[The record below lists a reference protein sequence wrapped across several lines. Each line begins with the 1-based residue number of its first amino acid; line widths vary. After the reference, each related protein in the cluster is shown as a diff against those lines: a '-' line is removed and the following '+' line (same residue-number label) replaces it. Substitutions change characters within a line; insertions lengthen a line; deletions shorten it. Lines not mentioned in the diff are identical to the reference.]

1 MTKNSSVLV
10 VTFFLFLI
18 SFRIT
23 YDFLNGIEYHYEEA
37 QYWVWSQNPSL
48 SYLTKGPFV
57 ASIISLSNSIFGQ
70 SYLGLKF
77 FSLLAYIGT
86 IIFMSYSSI
95 ALNKDKNI
103 GVTAL
108 LITGLSPAVFFLGGV
123 ASTDV
128 YLFFFWS
135 LALFGYIKFYVN
147 KDERW
152 FYLISL
158 ATGLGLLTKLSMAL
172 LPTSILIYFLVTEN
186 RKYFYSIHLY
196 FSALLAI
203 LIASPIIIWNI
214 DNDWLTLSH
223 EMGHL
228 VSGTPSNNPEIL
240 LMTMI
245 VTIPSAL
252 LLFIKDIRAK
262 IFSKESSFL
271 LIPFLIM
278 FSFLVLKSFS
288 GKIQLNWTIPLFLT
302 LVPLLSYAV
311 NNKTKSV
318 IALSFFILSPIFL
331 ISNKQISSL
340 LSDNDPLHPM
350 RGWNQTYEYLFK
362 DETYNLLSSSDY
374 KLLSTAAYFL
384 GEAKMLRLEAD
395 ANRRLAHYDLW
406 NRGEDIKQNILHITY
421 SDKLPKS
428 DSMNC
433 VFLRSSDILPRKR
446 ISLYNC
452 TSK

>member
-1 MTKNSSVLV
+1 MIKNSSVLV
-10 VTFFLFLI
+10 VGFFLFLI
-18 SFRIT
+18 SFRIA

-77 FSLLAYIGT
+77 FSLLAYVGT
-86 IIFMSYSSI
+86 IIFIAYSSI
-95 ALNKDKNI
+95 VLKKDKNI
-103 GVTAL
+103 GTTAL
-108 LITGLSPAVFFLGGV
+108 LITGLSPALFFLGGV
-123 ASTDV
+123 ASTDA

-135 LALFGYIKFYVN
+135 LVLFGYIKFTLN
-147 KDERW
+147 KDVRW
-152 FYLISL
+152 FYFIAI

-172 LPTSILIYFLVTEN
+172 LPISILIYFLFTEY

-203 LIASPIIIWNI
+203 LIASPIVIWNI

-228 VSGTPSNNPEIL
+228 VSGAPSNNPEIL

-245 VTIPSAL
+245 VTIPSAA
-252 LLFIKDIRAK
+252 LLFKRDIRAK
-262 IFSKESSFL
+262 IFSKENSFL

-278 FSFLVLKSFS
+278 FSFFVLKSFS

-302 LVPLLSYAV
+302 LIPLLSYAV

-331 ISNKQISSL
+331 LSNKQISSL
-340 LSDNDPLHPM
+340 FSDDDPLHPM

-362 DETYNLLSSSDY
+362 DQTYNLLSSSDY

-384 GEAKMLRLEAD
+384 GEAKMLRLEED
-395 ANRRLAHYDLW
+395 ENRRLTHYDLW
-406 NRGEDIKQNILHITY
+406 NRGEAIKQNILHITY
-421 SDKLPKS
+421 SDKLPKN